1 MLMQSFFKVNMDI
14 KEIERSLI
22 TKYRPKLYR
31 PYIKAIQ
38 EFELLKEG
46 DVIGVCI
53 SGGKDSLLLAK
64 LFQELLRHSDI
75 KFSCKY
81 LVMNPGYN
89 KENLDKLNENAQT
102 LEIPIIIKNSNIF
115 EVAQKLDPIKPC
127 YLCAK
132 MRRGFLYEFARE
144 QGCNKIAL
152 AHHMNDVIE
161 TTLLNVLYS
170 GNYKTM
176 PPKLKAT
183 NFKGMELIRPLVYV
197 LEKDIISFM
206 KNAEIEAM
214 NCGCKVARNELPS
227 KRKVV
232 RKLIADFKKDEFEN
246 VEKSIFR
253 SSQNI
258 NLNCSLGW
266 KYKDK
271 EYSFLDVY
279 DEESFDEE

>member
-1 MLMQSFFKVNMDI
+1 MLMQSFFKENMDI

-31 PYIKAIQ
+31 PFIKAIQ

-115 EVAQKLDPIKPC
+115 FFVGLII
-127 YLCAK
+127 YFISMIL
-132 MRRGFLYEFARE
+132 
-144 QGCNKIAL
+144 L
-152 AHHMNDVIE
+152 AI
-161 TTLLNVLYS
+161 S
-170 GNYKTM
+170 YK
-176 PPKLKAT
+176 
-183 NFKGMELIRPLVYV
+183 
-197 LEKDIISFM
+197 
-206 KNAEIEAM
+206 
-214 NCGCKVARNELPS
+214 
-227 KRKVV
+227 
-232 RKLIADFKKDEFEN
+232 FEN
-246 VEKSIFR
+246 IAIASTIIEIINTISIILIFTIFFKE
-253 SSQNI
+253 SMSMIQI
-258 NLNCSLGW
+258 IGLLFGVISLILLKIG
-266 KYKDK
+266 
-271 EYSFLDVY
+271 
-279 DEESFDEE
+279 